1 MIVQDLF
8 PRGPFSC
15 VSGVFRLGHLAWSHG
30 GVPWVGW
37 LCTKLCISWP
47 PRLESPT
54 SATHFTGQ
62 PWRALITSSS
72 LCMMEKVIYH
82 FKSCSVNLKS
92 MAFWQIVQT
101 EAPPKETK
109 QFPPS
114 LSIHLTPPS
123 HPSVFI
129 TWRQPSG
136 HYTAALNGWTRT
148 FGCKQGTD
156 AKMC

>member
-15 VSGVFRLGHLAWSHG
+15 VPGVFSLGHLACSHG

-37 LCTKLCISWP
+37 LCTKLRISWP
-47 PRLESPT
+47 PSLESPT
-54 SATHFTGQ
+54 PATHFTGQ
-62 PWRALITSSS
+62 PRGALITSCS
-72 LCMMEKVIYH
+72 LCMMGKVICH

-109 QFPPS
+109 QFLPPS
-114 LSIHLTPPS
+114 PSISPPISPLCFHHLT
-123 HPSVFI
+123 
-129 TWRQPSG
+129 
-136 HYTAALNGWTRT
+136 AAQRT
-148 FGCKQGTD
+148 LHSSINLLDKNIWL
-156 AKMC
+156 